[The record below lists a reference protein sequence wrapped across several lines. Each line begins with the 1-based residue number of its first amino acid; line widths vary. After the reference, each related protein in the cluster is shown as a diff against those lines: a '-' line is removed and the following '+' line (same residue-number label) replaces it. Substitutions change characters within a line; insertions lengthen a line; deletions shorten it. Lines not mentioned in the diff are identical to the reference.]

1 MMGCNAASGTE
12 EQQESSSQ
20 TEEITKPS
28 MYLIMEHDPTE
39 ARLVLYSLENGL
51 DYHYEYDFSTEFQNK
66 YGDYASVLEFV
77 PGKIVTLEKGK
88 VNGPLKKVQ
97 ISDEVWEYENVKRYS
112 IDEEKGVFKIAD
124 TKYSILDRF
133 FVFSDGKR
141 ITTYELS
148 EDDILTVIGQDKK
161 ILSVIVTTGH
171 GTLALTNTELF
182 EDSYIQL
189 NNDIFAIITENMQ
202 MEIPEGVYT
211 LKVANDGWGGTT
223 EIEILRGE
231 TTEVDLDTLKGEGKK
246 KGLIKFDLD
255 IEEVSVYVD
264 YELID
269 HELGVELTYG
279 VHVIEIKAPGY
290 NTWKKYLSVNSE
302 KATIVIDL
310 EEDEEL
316 DESGDDM
323 KLTSLQSISDF
334 MTCAGKTLPDN
345 PLWIRRGLAAG
356 WRSGRPARIP

>member
-1 MMGCNAASGTE
+1 MSKKLYKRSLYVIVLVLMTISIIGCGMAMEKEEAETE
-12 EQQESSSQ
+12 PLQ
-20 TEEITKPS
+20 TEENAETP

-39 ARLVLYSLENGL
+39 SKLVLYSFENGL
-51 DYHYEYDFSTEFQNK
+51 DYHYEYDFSTMFQNK
-66 YGDYASVLEFV
+66 YGGYAGVLEFV

-97 ISDEVWEYENVKRYS
+97 ISDKVWEYEKVKRYS
-112 IDEEKGVFKIAD
+112 IDEEKGIFKIAD

-133 FVFSDGKR
+133 YVFSDGKR

-148 EDDILTVIGQDKK
+148 EDDILTVIGQGKK
-161 ILSVIVTTGH
+161 ILSVMVTTGH
-171 GTLALTNTELF
+171 GTLSLTNTELF
-182 EDSYIQL
+182 ENSYLQL

-202 MEIPEGVYT
+202 MEVPEGSYT

-255 IEEVSVYVD
+255 IEDVSVKVD
-264 YELID
+264 YEEID

-279 VHVIEIKAPGY
+279 VHVIEIEAPGY

-310 EEDEEL
+310 EKDAEAKVESETEETTETEE
-316 DESGDDM
+316 ESSSE
-323 KLTSLQSISDF
+323 TVSQ
-334 MTCAGKTLPDN
+334 
-345 PLWIRRGLAAG
+345 AAG
-356 WRSGRPARIP
+356 